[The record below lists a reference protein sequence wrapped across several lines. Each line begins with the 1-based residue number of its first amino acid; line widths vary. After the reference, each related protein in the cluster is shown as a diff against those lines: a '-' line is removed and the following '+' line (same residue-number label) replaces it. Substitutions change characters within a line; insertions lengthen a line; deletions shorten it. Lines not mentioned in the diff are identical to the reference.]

1 MQATDFIVARNDL
14 QQCKS
19 IETQLPDA
27 AALPDDALLV
37 KVTRFAFTANNV
49 TYAVIGD
56 QLKYW
61 QLFPAPKVLATFR
74 CGDLAR

>member
-19 IETQLPDA
+19 IETQMPDA

-37 KVTRFAFTANNV
+37 
-49 TYAVIGD
+49 
-56 QLKYW
+56 
-61 QLFPAPKVLATFR
+61 
-74 CGDLAR
+74 